1 MPAITALRRHFEAAR
16 ADVLAGA
23 GEVDAAAATRLLIGR
38 LLHAPSE
45 ALRRD
50 VARDRVGAAAEAE
63 PLLRRLFGLDG
74 AAGPESEDER

>member
-1 MPAITALRRHFEAAR
+1 
-16 ADVLAGA
+16 
-23 GEVDAAAATRLLIGR
+23 LLIGR

-50 VARDRVGAAAEAE
+50 VARDRVGEAAKAE

-74 AAGPESEDER
+74 AAAPESEDDR